1 MASMSVKVLY
11 KDMYN
16 KNKSYTISLIHV
28 LPSYGRIK
36 KIFRMWV
43 LYGEDEV
50 NVRWLNV

>member
-1 MASMSVKVLY
+1 MASMSVNVLY

-16 KNKSYTISLIHV
+16 KKNSYTISLI
-28 LPSYGRIK
+28 LPNYGRIK